1 MINNSEKYIIIEII
15 PTTSKR
21 ETGDI
26 AQISALKL
34 NGLSLLD
41 RFDYRINKDKIINP
55 SILEIISYDDDLFT
69 YLNSTDELIEEFKNW
84 SEDLPILI
92 LDNDYTKDYLKD
104 LNNKKISIS
113 KYLNKEYTDNFID
126 ELIEEYNLEPSNYIV
141 DLLYESLI
149 NKNNS

>member
-69 YLNSTDELIEEFKNW
+69 YLNSTDELIEKFKNW

>member
-34 NGLSLLD
+34 NGLNLLD

-104 LNNKKISIS
+104 LNNEKISIS

>member
-41 RFDYRINKDKIINP
+41 RFDYRINKDKINNP

>member
-34 NGLSLLD
+34 NDLSLLD

>member
-104 LNNKKISIS
+104 LNNEKISIS

>member
-55 SILEIISYDDDLFT
+55 PILEIISYDDDLFT

-92 LDNDYTKDYLKD
+92 LDNDYTKDYLKN
-104 LNNKKISIS
+104 LNNEKISIS